1 MYKKLPLKPL
11 MVAIAATGALNITVM
26 AAAQA
31 GGVTAPTTS
40 APTRGAIN
48 VGRVSAGLAL
58 NTLDKVPT
66 KKEVFES
73 TQSVKVIG
81 KKQMETAGP
90 AGGAGQALAVAPGV
104 NTQTDSPAG
113 GSRTTISINGMK
125 TGWSNIAGNAND
137 GTVMVTFDGVPMV
150 DPAYGVWGSPEVP
163 QMSMIK
169 GIAVTYGPGYPIN
182 RWFNNIGGSINFIP
196 LQPTAKAGASIG
208 GFYGSF
214 NTRGIHFNV
223 RTGNIDGWSAI
234 IAGGLTSTGNYLNGY
249 GFNNPS
255 NNYAYFAKVIKKF
268 HGGHFSFGAY
278 AARGVSYRPLG
289 IPVSPNSNVTVNGTD
304 ANGNPIPGPIY
315 SQQTT
320 GFYTTLP
327 YSEYWKEAFNTSYI
341 LYSKFFDHL
350 SRDLTLH
357 NLLWYRHGSRE
368 HLHYNYYTGGYS
380 NVALNQY
387 YLAKSDTYG
396 DKLYFT
402 EHLPWNSVSFGGYF
416 INNKYNSL
424 LEFYNPTQASLINGA
439 PVYGSLAVPNGD
451 SHSSYMYMTDLAAF
465 IQDDIQ
471 PVRNV
476 RITPGLRVVTF
487 NTNYVN
493 NEAAQFPLNGYNN
506 GINSY
511 GTSGDRQPNSSTNF
525 TDVEPSIGVN
535 WKIIPDVAVYAN
547 YSTAYK
553 APAGATGTY
562 AHMLAS
568 SLKPQSSSQYQFGVK
583 AYVPHDG
590 LLNHA
595 SFGANYYHLND
606 TNEIIPIPV
615 VSHLYSEFASGS
627 STFSG
632 VNMYFDDNPLYN
644 LYVFSNLSFEKA
656 VYSNYVNPHGVSYDG
671 MPVSDVPAQTA
682 NIGAYY
688 QWYHAGVVY
697 EPRIWWQYTGAQNIY
712 NNNTGAPTNQ
722 KLPAFGIW
730 NAALRVN
737 IGHQYLFAGLHKLSV
752 NVDVLNLLN
761 KQYNSYQYISG
772 GGYYGVA
779 GQMLADPGM
788 PRAVYVSLEGH
799 FA

>member
-11 MVAIAATGALNITVM
+11 LVAIAATGALNFNVM

-31 GGVTAPTTS
+31 GVTAPTTS
-40 APTRGAIN
+40 APNLGPVN
-48 VGRVSAGLAL
+48 VGRVSAALAL

-113 GSRTTISINGMK
+113 SSRTTISINGIK

-182 RWFNNIGGSINFIP
+182 RWFNNIGGSINFLP

-214 NTRGIHFNV
+214 NTRGVHFNV

-234 IAGGLTSTGNYLNGY
+234 LAGGLTSAGNYLNGY

-255 NNYAYFAKVIKKF
+255 NNYAYYAKVIKRF

-278 AARGVSYRPLG
+278 AARGVAYRPLG
-289 IPVSPNSNVTVNGTD
+289 IPVSPNANVTVNGIN
-304 ANGNPIPGPIY
+304 ANGNPNPGPIY

-320 GFYTTLP
+320 GFYTTVP
-327 YSEYWKEAFNTSYI
+327 YSVYWKEAFNTSYI
-341 LYSKFFDHL
+341 LYSKFYDHL
-350 SRDLTLH
+350 SCNLTLH

-368 HLHYNYYTGGYS
+368 HLHYNTYS
-380 NVALNQY
+380 PGALNQY

-402 EHLPWNSVSFGGYF
+402 DRLPWNTVSFGGYF
-416 INNKYNSL
+416 LNNKYNSL
-424 LEFYNPTQASLINGA
+424 LEFYNSSPTQAQYNPIIGA
-439 PVYGSLAVPNGD
+439 PVNGSLAIPNGD
-451 SHSSYMYMTDLAAF
+451 SHSSYLYMTDLAAF

-471 PVRNV
+471 PVSNV

-487 NTNYVN
+487 NTNFVN

-506 GINSY
+506 GVNSY

-525 TDVEPSIGVN
+525 TDVEPSIGAN
-535 WKIIPDVAVYAN
+535 WQITPNVAVYAN

-562 AHMLAS
+562 AHLLAS

-590 LLNHA
+590 LLNRA

-606 TNEIIPIPV
+606 THEIIPIPV
-615 VSHLYSEFASGS
+615 VSHLYSLFASGS

-632 VNMYFDDNPLYN
+632 VNLYFEDDPLYN
-644 LYVFSNLSFEKA
+644 IHIFSNLSFEKA
-656 VYSNYVNPHGVSYDG
+656 VYSHYVNPHGISYDG
-671 MPVSDVPAQTA
+671 MPISDVPAQTA

-712 NNNTGAPTNQ
+712 NNNTGSPTNQ

-737 IGHQYLFAGLHKLSV
+737 IGHQYLFAALHKLSV

-761 KQYNSYQYISG
+761 KQYNNYQYISS

>member
-11 MVAIAATGALNITVM
+11 LVAIAATGALNFNGM

-31 GGVTAPTTS
+31 GVTAPTTS
-40 APTRGAIN
+40 APNLGPVN
-48 VGRVSAGLAL
+48 VGRVSAALAL

-113 GSRTTISINGMK
+113 SSRTTISINGMK

-182 RWFNNIGGSINFIP
+182 RWFNNIGGSINFLP

-214 NTRGIHFNV
+214 NTRGVHFNV

-234 IAGGLTSTGNYLNGY
+234 LAGGLTSAGNYLNGY

-255 NNYAYFAKVIKKF
+255 NNYAYYAKVIKRF

-278 AARGVSYRPLG
+278 AARGVAYRPLG
-289 IPVSPNSNVTVNGTD
+289 IPVSPNANVTVNGIN
-304 ANGNPIPGPIY
+304 ANGNPNPGPIY

-320 GFYTTLP
+320 GFYTTVP
-327 YSEYWKEAFNTSYI
+327 YSVYWKEAFNTSYI
-341 LYSKFFDHL
+341 LYSKFYDHL
-350 SRDLTLH
+350 SCNLTLH

-368 HLHYNYYTGGYS
+368 HLHYNTYS
-380 NVALNQY
+380 PGALNQY

-402 EHLPWNSVSFGGYF
+402 DRLPWNTVSLGGYF
-416 INNKYNSL
+416 LNNKYNSL
-424 LEFYNPTQASLINGA
+424 LEFYNSSPTQAQYNPIIGA
-439 PVYGSLAVPNGD
+439 PVNGSLAIPNGD
-451 SHSSYMYMTDLAAF
+451 SHSSYLYMTDLAAF

-471 PVRNV
+471 PVSNV

-487 NTNYVN
+487 NTNFVN

-506 GINSY
+506 GVNSY

-525 TDVEPSIGVN
+525 TDVEPSIGAN
-535 WKIIPDVAVYAN
+535 WQITPNVAVYAN

-562 AHMLAS
+562 AHLLAS

-590 LLNHA
+590 LLNRA

-606 TNEIIPIPV
+606 THEIIPIPV
-615 VSHLYSEFASGS
+615 VSHLYSLFASGS

-632 VNMYFDDNPLYN
+632 VNLYFEDDPLYN
-644 LYVFSNLSFEKA
+644 IHIFSNLSFEKA
-656 VYSNYVNPHGVSYDG
+656 VYSHYVNPHGISYDG
-671 MPVSDVPAQTA
+671 MPISDVPAQTA

-712 NNNTGAPTNQ
+712 NNNTGSPTNQ

-737 IGHQYLFAGLHKLSV
+737 IGHQYLFAALHKLSV

-761 KQYNSYQYISG
+761 KQYNNYQYISS

>member
-11 MVAIAATGALNITVM
+11 LVAIAATGALNFNVM

-31 GGVTAPTTS
+31 GVTAPTTS
-40 APTRGAIN
+40 APNLGPVN
-48 VGRVSAGLAL
+48 VGRVSAALAL

-113 GSRTTISINGMK
+113 SSRTTISINGMK

-182 RWFNNIGGSINFIP
+182 RWFNNIGGSINFLP

-214 NTRGIHFNV
+214 NTRGVHFNV

-234 IAGGLTSTGNYLNGY
+234 LAGGLTSAGNYLNGY

-255 NNYAYFAKVIKKF
+255 NNYAYYAKVIKRF

-278 AARGVSYRPLG
+278 AARGVAYRPLG
-289 IPVSPNSNVTVNGTD
+289 IPVSPNANVTVNGIN
-304 ANGNPIPGPIY
+304 ANGNPNPGPIY

-320 GFYTTLP
+320 GFYTTVP
-327 YSEYWKEAFNTSYI
+327 YSVYWKEAFNTSYI
-341 LYSKFFDHL
+341 LYSKFYDHL
-350 SRDLTLH
+350 SCNLTLH

-368 HLHYNYYTGGYS
+368 HLHYNTYS
-380 NVALNQY
+380 PGALNQY

-402 EHLPWNSVSFGGYF
+402 DRLPWNTVSFGGYF
-416 INNKYNSL
+416 LNNKYNSL
-424 LEFYNPTQASLINGA
+424 LEFYNSSPTQAQYNPIIGA
-439 PVYGSLAVPNGD
+439 PVNGSLAIPNGD
-451 SHSSYMYMTDLAAF
+451 SHSSYLYMTDLAAF

-471 PVRNV
+471 PVSNV

-487 NTNYVN
+487 NTNFVN

-506 GINSY
+506 GVNSY

-525 TDVEPSIGVN
+525 TDVEPSIGAN
-535 WKIIPDVAVYAN
+535 WQITPNVAVYAN

-562 AHMLAS
+562 AHLLAS

-590 LLNHA
+590 LLNRA

-606 TNEIIPIPV
+606 THEIIPIPV
-615 VSHLYSEFASGS
+615 VSHLYSLFASGS

-632 VNMYFDDNPLYN
+632 VNLYFEDDPLYN
-644 LYVFSNLSFEKA
+644 IHIFSNLSFEKA
-656 VYSNYVNPHGVSYDG
+656 VYSHYVNPHGISYDG
-671 MPVSDVPAQTA
+671 MPISDVPAQTA

-712 NNNTGAPTNQ
+712 NNNTGSPTNQ

-737 IGHQYLFAGLHKLSV
+737 IGHQYLFAALHKLSV

-761 KQYNSYQYISG
+761 KQYNNYQYISS